1 LIDFFSVNPPNC
13 DHYFALVGSPSLAW
27 HNNRQLKLISHLP
40 TSESFIVTRQEQP
53 TGVQEEFQELRE
65 SLKTIQIAT
74 LDGDGKPLAS
84 YAPYVRLEQKYYL
97 YLSELAKH
105 TVNLIDNGSVSL
117 LLIESEENCRNLF
130 ARRRIVLQGE
140 AQTIERDL
148 PLFTQVLAE
157 FERQFGGIIN
167 VIEPLQ
173 DFHLFQIKPVSG
185 RFIRGFAEAFE
196 ISGPGL
202 DVIEHIGADKL

>member
-1 LIDFFSVNPPNC
+1 
-13 DHYFALVGSPSLAW
+13 
-27 HNNRQLKLISHLP
+27 
-40 TSESFIVTRQEQP
+40 VTEQEQP
-53 TGVQEEFQELRE
+53 TSVQEEFQQLRE
-65 SLKTIQIAT
+65 SLKTLQIAT
-74 LDGDGKPLAS
+74 LDSDDQPLAS
-84 YAPYVRLEQKYYL
+84 YAPYVRLEQNYYL

-105 TVNLIDNGSVSL
+105 TVNLIANGSVSL

-140 AQTIERDL
+140 ARIIERDL
-148 PLFTQVLAE
+148 PLFTQVIAE

-173 DFHLFQIKPVSG
+173 DFHLFQINPVSG
-185 RFIRGFAEAFE
+185 RFIRGFAEAFK

-202 DVIEHIGADKL
+202 DVIEHISADKL